1 MRLRDLFSIRNE
13 PYCRIL
19 KRVMTSILSAQK
31 VSKRS
36 LTLNKSFFLSLVIHL
51 CLIFGITFTTFYKM
65 PLLESSSIINVK
77 FANASEDVIGQEG
90 SSSENISQ
98 NTEESDFLSKKEINE
113 NNFQAYKVKK
123 LEANSTVNNEE
134 AMYLNLWQRNIESSG
149 DKMISATD
157 KILEDSKVQIMA
169 TIDSFGNL
177 IKSEILISSG
187 DRSVDEM
194 AIKILEE
201 SAPFAPFDPKMLNE
215 YSFLEIVRDWN
226 FSSN

>member
-1 MRLRDLFSIRNE
+1 
-13 PYCRIL
+13 
-19 KRVMTSILSAQK
+19 MTSILSAQK

-36 LTLNKSFFLSLVIHL
+36 LTLNKSFFLSLIIHL
-51 CLIFGITFTTFYKM
+51 CLIFGVTFTTFYKM

-77 FANASEDVIGQEG
+77 FANASEDLIGQEG
-90 SSSENISQ
+90 SSSESISQ
-98 NTEESDFLSKKEINE
+98 DTEESDLWSKKEVNE

-134 AMYLNLWQRNIESSG
+134 AMYLNLWQRNIESTG
-149 DKMISATD
+149 DKMISAAD
-157 KILEDSKVQIMA
+157 KILETSKVQIMA

-187 DRSVDEM
+187 DISVDEM

>member
-1 MRLRDLFSIRNE
+1 
-13 PYCRIL
+13 
-19 KRVMTSILSAQK
+19 MTSILSAQK

-77 FANASEDVIGQEG
+77 FANASDDVIGQEG

-98 NTEESDFLSKKEINE
+98 NTEESDFLSKKDVNE

>member
-1 MRLRDLFSIRNE
+1 
-13 PYCRIL
+13 
-19 KRVMTSILSAQK
+19 MTSILSAQK

-77 FANASEDVIGQEG
+77 FANASEDMIGQEG
-90 SSSENISQ
+90 SSSKNISQ